1 MNQMENILKLRPSSH
16 SLKVEDFLQKLA
28 YFRDLSVKAK
38 KEFEGKIKAIP
49 IKKGVRII
57 SEEDEAKG
65 VYFVQS
71 GVVKLTKQDVDGNE
85 IIVCIKQAGDVFAE
99 ACLFTNT
106 NPVYPATAT
115 ALHDGQVYFLS
126 KAELEQELSRS
137 PELALQMIGYMSDQL
152 REMTSTL
159 RDVALLDVYSKTV
172 KTLERLGSK
181 FNHEGSRWDIEIP
194 LSTQEFATV
203 VGATRE
209 SVSRVFAK
217 LKKQGIIE
225 IKPRKI
231 MIVDSCMLCALMQK
245 EY

>member
-1 MNQMENILKLRPSSH
+1 VSQIEHALKLRQTSH
-16 SLKVEDFLQKLA
+16 PFRMEDFLQKLVF
-28 YFRDLSVKAK
+28 FRDLSMQTR
-38 KEFEGKIKAIP
+38 KEFESKIQSIP
-49 IKKGVRII
+49 VKKGERII
-57 SEEDEAKG
+57 SEEDEASG
-65 VYFVQS
+65 VFFVQS

-85 IIVCIKQAGDVFAE
+85 IIVCIKQSGDVFAE

-115 ALHDGQVYFLS
+115 ALNDGMLYFLS
-126 KAELEQELSRS
+126 RAELERELYHN

-152 REMTSTL
+152 REMTTTL
-159 RDVALLDVYSKTV
+159 RDVALLDVFSKTV
-172 KTLERLGSK
+172 KTLERLGRK
-181 FNHEGSRWDIEIP
+181 FNHDNTRWDIEIP

-209 SVSRVFAK
+209 SVSRVFGR

>member
-1 MNQMENILKLRPSSH
+1 MSQIEQALKLRKTSH
-16 SLKVEDFLQKLA
+16 PFRMEDFMQKLVF
-28 YFRDLSVKAK
+28 FRDLSVKTK
-38 KEFEGKIKAIP
+38 KEFESRIHAIP
-49 IKKGVRII
+49 VKKGDRII

-65 VYFVQS
+65 VFFVQS

-85 IIVCIKQAGDVFAE
+85 IVVCIKQSGDVFAE

-106 NPVYPATAT
+106 TPVYPATAT
-115 ALHDGQVYFLS
+115 ALHDGALYFLS
-126 KAELEQELSRS
+126 KAELEEELYRN

-152 REMTSTL
+152 REMTTTL

-172 KTLERLGSK
+172 KTLERLGQK
-181 FNHEGSRWDIEIP
+181 FNKDNTRWDIEIP
-194 LSTQEFATV
+194 LTTQEFATV

-209 SVSRVFAK
+209 SVSRVFGK

-231 MIVDSCMLCALMQK
+231 TIVDSCMLCTLIQK

>member
-1 MNQMENILKLRPSSH
+1 MSQIEHTLKPRQTSH
-16 SLKVEDFLQKLA
+16 PFRMEDFLQKLVF
-28 YFRDLSVKAK
+28 FRDLSVKSR
-38 KEFEGKIKAIP
+38 KEFESKIKAISV
-49 IKKGVRII
+49 KKGERII

-65 VYFVQS
+65 VFFVQS

-85 IIVCIKQAGDVFAE
+85 IVVCMKQSGDVFAE
-99 ACLFTNT
+99 ACLFTNST
-106 NPVYPATAT
+106 PDYPATAT
-115 ALHDGQVYFLS
+115 ALHDGTLYFLS
-126 KAELEQELSRS
+126 KEELERELYSN

-152 REMTSTL
+152 REMTTTL

-172 KTLERLGSK
+172 KTLERLGRK
-181 FNHEGSRWDIEIP
+181 FNHDQTRWDIEIP
-194 LSTQEFATV
+194 LTTQEFASV

-209 SVSRVFAK
+209 SVSRVFGK

-231 MIVDSCMLCALMQK
+231 MIVDSCLLCALMQK

>member
-1 MNQMENILKLRPSSH
+1 MSQIEHTLKPRQTSH
-16 SLKVEDFLQKLA
+16 PFRMEDFLQKLVF
-28 YFRDLSVKAK
+28 FRDLSVKSR
-38 KEFEGKIKAIP
+38 KEFESKIKAISV
-49 IKKGVRII
+49 KKGERII

-65 VYFVQS
+65 VFFVQS

-85 IIVCIKQAGDVFAE
+85 IVVCMKQSGDVFAE
-99 ACLFTNT
+99 ACLFTNST
-106 NPVYPATAT
+106 PDYPATAT
-115 ALHDGQVYFLS
+115 ALHDGTLYFLS
-126 KAELEQELSRS
+126 KEELERELYRN

-152 REMTSTL
+152 REMTTTL

-172 KTLERLGSK
+172 KTLERLGRK
-181 FNHEGSRWDIEIP
+181 FNHDQTRWDIEIP
-194 LSTQEFATV
+194 LTTQEFASV

-209 SVSRVFAK
+209 SVSRVFGK

-231 MIVDSCMLCALMQK
+231 MIVDSCLLCALMQK